1 MTPWIVASGKNT
13 GVGCHFPGDLPDPG
27 IEPTSLAF
35 PALAGGFFTTIP
47 GKPQE
52 QLEQIGI
59 WFFVPVGSENQ
70 PQLNLVAKQGFMSG
84 AESRANQE

>member
-1 MTPWIVASGKNT
+1 M
-13 GVGCHFPGDLPDPG
+13 GCHFPGDLPDPG

-35 PALAGGFFTTIP
+35 PALADGFFTTTLP

-52 QLEQIGI
+52 QLQQIGI
-59 WFFVPVGSENQ
+59 WFFFIPVGSENQ